1 MNNQASNDI
10 LKLKSRLCLFSLFC
24 FQVGEGVLSF
34 QKGERVVPVI
44 YWNYLVSKGQGS
56 WQDFIEVAEEDLVS
70 IPESIPN
77 ETASL
82 FIISPW
88 TVYGLLWDLAIPK
101 GEYLL
106 QTAGGSVIGR

>member
-1 MNNQASNDI
+1 M
-10 LKLKSRLCLFSLFC
+10 FS

-34 QKGERVVPVI
+34 RKGERVVPVI
-44 YWNYLVSKGQGS
+44 YWNYLVRKGQGS

-70 IPESIPN
+70 IPEGIPN
-77 ETASL
+77 ESASL

-88 TVYGLLWDLAIPK
+88 TVYGLLRDLAIPK